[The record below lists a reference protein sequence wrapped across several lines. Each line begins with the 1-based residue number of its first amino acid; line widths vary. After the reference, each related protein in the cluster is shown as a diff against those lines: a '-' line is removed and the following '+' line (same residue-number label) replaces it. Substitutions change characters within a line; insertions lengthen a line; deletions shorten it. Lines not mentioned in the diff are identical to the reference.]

1 MLVDWKKA
9 QKKSAH
15 TARWSMTMA
24 KVRISQAL
32 ARTRWQLVTFAGRAG
47 AESVGIVDLIAI
59 RKDHGRAID
68 GTEKG
73 DNLQIILIQVKG
85 GSAPEPTTEDGQRL
99 RAVARR
105 HRAQTVL
112 LATWKKGKCASF
124 QRLRRNHAEG
134 LRDWIEVEDQNSI
147 FK

>member
-1 MLVDWKKA
+1 MPVDWKKA
-9 QKKSAH
+9 GKKSVR

-24 KVRISQAL
+24 KVRIRQAM
-32 ARTRWQLVTFAGRAG
+32 ARTNWQLVTFMGPAG

-59 RKDHGRAID
+59 RKDHGNPLH
-68 GTEKG
+68 GTKRG

-85 GSAPEPTTEDGQRL
+85 GNARMPTAEDCHRL
-99 RAVARR
+99 RAVKLR
-105 HRAQTVL
+105 HRAQEVL
-112 LATWKKGKCASF
+112 LATWKKGTCASF

-147 FK
+147 FT